1 MSKTERLSLSIVK
14 FAADFRLLFALFL
27 VAGGTLVSAYFNYT
41 LGNWIGDS
49 TFWGLSI
56 LGCLY
61 ASLDLAFVYV
71 GCMVFRVSGIL
82 RLVTGIWSI
91 VLLSLSVWACATYVI
106 ASDAKNSPTQSR
118 IHQLERS
125 IEDANQSISTWT
137 DKLSRTTTHTTRW
150 SNQRAEEVGRLE
162 TYETE
167 LTTLRAELPS
177 PATAIFAKF
186 GIEESQFIV
195 RTVFGIAFVLSI
207 GLCTYLLGK
216 DVNSTSIKP
225 TNPNRTEPKSDRT
238 EPKPRGT
245 KAKKKVQTK
254 SKPKLTLVK
263 TGKAEVKNAIS
274 KGMKPT
280 VGNVKKMVGSTD
292 KAAQMLRDL
301 LKEGFLVK
309 PGRDYKLN
317 MKEERVAV

>member
-1 MSKTERLSLSIVK
+1 MSKTESLSLSIVK

-27 VAGGTLVSAYFNYT
+27 VAGGTLVSAYFNYI
-41 LGNWIGDS
+41 LGNWIGSS
-49 TFWGLSI
+49 TVFGLSL

-61 ASLDLAFVYV
+61 ASLDFAFVYV
-71 GCMVFRVSGIL
+71 GCMVFRVSGLL
-82 RLVTGIWSI
+82 RVVTGVWSI

-106 ASDAKNSPTQSR
+106 ASDAKNSPTQYR
-118 IHQLERS
+118 IEQLERS
-125 IEDANQSISTWT
+125 VEDAKRSITAWT
-137 DKLSRTTTHTTRW
+137 DKISRTTTHTTRW
-150 SNQRAEEVGRLE
+150 SNQRAEEVGRLA

-167 LTTLRAELPS
+167 LTTLRSELPS

-186 GIEESQFIV
+186 GIEDSQFIV

-216 DVNSTSIKP
+216 DVSSTSIKP
-225 TNPNRTEPKSDRT
+225 TPINRT

-245 KAKKKVQTK
+245 KAKKKVQKKTQ
-254 SKPKLTLVK
+254 PKLTLVK
-263 TGKAEVKNAIS
+263 SGKNEVRNAIS

-280 VGNVKKMVGSTD
+280 VSNVKGMVGSTD

-317 MKEERVAV
+317 IKEERVA